1 MLWSALVVVAA
12 VASTT
17 EAFSMPGASTTTRVR
32 LPHGVCS
39 LHAQAVCSPA
49 LSRRGAVAA
58 AFAASVLRLPLRSDA
73 KAKKGDGVTALSGI
87 KTFWIVGC
95 ELTPGP
101 GELLIVVNRHYLC
114 ESACFGMPTRRGSS

>member
-49 LSRRGAVAA
+49 LSRRGAVGR
-58 AFAASVLRLPLRSDA
+58 LRRFRTWLATSKRRKGQEGRWRHRTVWYKNILDCRLRTDPGSRR
-73 KAKKGDGVTALSGI
+73 
-87 KTFWIVGC
+87 TFDRG
-95 ELTPGP
+95 
-101 GELLIVVNRHYLC
+101 
-114 ESACFGMPTRRGSS
+114 ESALFM